1 MRCVCVAPNTC
12 RCTGLRYAGRVP
24 RLSIPR
30 EHLRRLAW
38 FAATGLLGGGC
49 DLQTKAWAERTLA
62 VLPKKT
68 MMVIDPWV
76 ELSLAYNRGTAF
88 SVVRDLGA
96 GRWVLG
102 VVALAVVVV
111 LLVMLVRTRGDRLD
125 ALALGAI
132 AGGAIGNGIDR
143 VFRLTPDGGT
153 GVIDFVKLNYPWGGS
168 WPTFNV
174 ADVLVAVGVAVLLL
188 RRVVV
193 KRSDPPQ
200 QEPAPAPS

>member
-1 MRCVCVAPNTC
+1 MRCSDVAPTTC
-12 RCTGLRYAGRVP
+12 RFSGLRYAGQVP
-24 RLSIPR
+24 RLSIPK

-62 VLPKKT
+62 ALPGKT
-68 MMVIDPWV
+68 MTVIDPWV

-111 LLVMLVRTRGDRLD
+111 LLVMLVRSRGDRLD

-188 RRVVV
+188 RRVV
-193 KRSDPPQ
+193 KRSDPPA
-200 QEPAPAPS
+200 QEPAPAPG